1 MQNNFNSD
9 TKNLEIRFFK
19 KRIQNRKKIKTPM
32 IQKLWKYSFILKF
45 LVESLTSL
53 GKDII

>member
-1 MQNNFNSD
+1 MQSNFNSD
-9 TKNLEIRFFK
+9 TKNLEIKFFK
-19 KRIQNRKKIKTPM
+19 KHNQDKKKIKTPM